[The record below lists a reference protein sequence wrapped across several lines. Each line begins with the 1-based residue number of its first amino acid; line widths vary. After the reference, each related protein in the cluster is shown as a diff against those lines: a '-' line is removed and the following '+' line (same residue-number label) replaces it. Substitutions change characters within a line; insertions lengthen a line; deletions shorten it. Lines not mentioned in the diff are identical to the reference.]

1 MADNTSACKAS
12 RIALVITPLLAFSW
26 SDANARTDATS
37 PDNRPG
43 AVQPDA
49 GTDPFLIPD
58 RFHQPQ
64 DGDDDAPGINR
75 AIAALKRSGRNQL
88 RLLAR
93 PYRLRSPVRQHD
105 VALRWCGSG
114 WSESYG
120 ATTAGPGFG
129 VGTWLVVEDPGFT
142 PVEVSGIGS
151 RGTVISDIGV
161 FEKQP
166 APPASGSWQPT
177 AYPYVFDVEATYGL
191 VRFEHVML
199 LAVTRGISA
208 HLSGRLQIDGLH
220 GQVFDNA
227 VKVDKAFDA
236 DSYRGI
242 HIWPFWSQAVPVMAY
257 AQSHLDALWLQ
268 RADTGFIDNV
278 FVLGARSA
286 VRLGQSNDESGSV
299 PGGSATKNTIGTL
312 HCDFTRWC
320 VWITG
325 TNVHFQADNIDSQ
338 GQRWTEAGGRAVALA
353 QTASIRVDGQAVI
366 QAGRVWQEVTDH
378 STISYLNR
386 QLASNIQIG
395 SLYEDF
401 SYADQRPAHA
411 TMVPVTSGQSLLF
424 ISAPPMVVKRP
435 DQTLFNGDE
444 TTNGHVSLP

>member
-1 MADNTSACKAS
+1 MADNISACKAS
-12 RIALVITPLLAFSW
+12 RIALLITPLLAFSW
-26 SDANARTDATS
+26 PGAVARTDVTS
-37 PDNRPG
+37 VDG
-43 AVQPDA
+43 QHLAVQPEA
-49 GTDPFLIPD
+49 SAKLFLTPD
-58 RFHQPQ
+58 DFHRPQ
-64 DGDDDAPGINR
+64 DGGDDAPSINR
-75 AIAALKRSGRNQL
+75 AIDVLKRSGRNQL
-88 RLLAR
+88 RFLAR
-93 PYRLRSPVRQHD
+93 TYRLRSPVRQFD
-105 VALRWCGSG
+105 VAIHWCGSG

-120 ATTAGPGFG
+120 PTTTERG
-129 VGTWLVVEDPGFT
+129 VGAGTWLVIESPGFT
-142 PVEVSGIGS
+142 PVEISGTGS
-151 RGTVISDIGV
+151 RGTMVSDIGV

-166 APPASGSWQPT
+166 APPSSGSWQPT

-199 LAVTRGISA
+199 LAVTKGIGA
-208 HLSGRLQIDGLH
+208 HLSGRLQIDGLY

-236 DSYRGI
+236 DTYQGV
-242 HIWPFWSQAVPVMAY
+242 HVWPFWSQAVPVMAY
-257 AQSHLDALWLQ
+257 TQSHLDALWLE

-286 VRLGQSNDESGSV
+286 VRLGQSDAESGSV
-299 PGGSATKNTIGTL
+299 PGGAATKNTIGTL
-312 HCDFTRWC
+312 HCDFTQWC

-325 TNVHFQADNIDSQ
+325 TNVHFQANNIDSQ
-338 GQRWTEAGGRAVALA
+338 GERWTKAGDHAVALA

-378 STISYLNR
+378 STISYLNAR
-386 QLASNIQIG
+386 LASNIQIG

-401 SYADQRPAHA
+401 SYADRRPAHA

-435 DQTLFNGDE
+435 DQTLLNGDE
-444 TTNGHVSLP
+444 TTNGHVKSP